1 MKSKAEE
8 EKKQSGVADASKSI
22 KKSLDDL
29 FKKKKKQAVETKEE
43 QKPEKTEEVLE
54 AKKAKMQKKLLK
66 M

>member
-43 QKPEKTEEVLE
+43 QKPEKTEVLE